1 MKDLSECIVL
11 IVDDTE
17 ANVYILVDALG
28 DEYDIPVMF
37 LSGKSDTTDN
47 R

>member
-17 ANVYILVDALG
+17 ANVEIL
-28 DEYDIPVMF
+28 VMF
-37 LSGKSDTTDN
+37 LSGKTDTTDI